1 MNSAPSCFQHNP
13 TLRSPLSSINSLG
26 CERLSF
32 TDPTPCVGDE
42 HKHGGTLE
50 RFFEHLD
57 ELDEE
62 DKLTAATDQTS
73 RPTVKPDDEPPA
85 AQNDVLE
92 RFFEHLDEL
101 DEQDKFT
108 AAAEQDKLTAAA
120 HPWVLNGVFKTVPY
134 SEVSRIDAPG
144 ARVGGVPVKAPLLA
158 FPGCPYYIEHVRG
171 LEPPYL
177 DPSVL
182 PSWERFWET
191 SASYKGARFAFVHNY
206 RDGEYV
212 CGEKRCIVWEGPQV
226 KPPKTHRLRRKYIR
240 EREGFEKFSLEAPT
254 KGIDKSRPRG
264 QRPCPRR
271 LEVHRS

>member
-1 MNSAPSCFQHNP
+1 MNSAPSCSQHNP
-13 TLRSPLSSINSLG
+13 TLRSPLSSINFLG

-32 TDPTPCVGDE
+32 TDPTPCVGD
-42 HKHGGTLE
+42 KHGGTLE

-101 DEQDKFT
+101 DEQDKLT

-134 SEVSRIDAPG
+134 SVGLPHRRTGRACGRCARQGPSPRLSWLPVLHRTRPWTRTTLPG
-144 ARVGGVPVKAPLLA
+144 PKRAAELGTFLGNLSQLQGRA
-158 FPGCPYYIEHVRG
+158 FCIRTDLPGR
-171 LEPPYL
+171 
-177 DPSVL
+177 
-182 PSWERFWET
+182 
-191 SASYKGARFAFVHNY
+191 
-206 RDGEYV
+206 
-212 CGEKRCIVWEGPQV
+212 
-226 KPPKTHRLRRKYIR
+226 
-240 EREGFEKFSLEAPT
+240 
-254 KGIDKSRPRG
+254 
-264 QRPCPRR
+264 
-271 LEVHRS
+271 